1 LKMSIDSKVQSL
13 EKASNEVVNNG
24 PSPKKIFLSRIL
36 TILGAIILIALITIL
51 KFVITG
57 FSWALYAILVVLILV
72 AGTLIIILPTIL
84 KGSDKSKDNKD
95 ELPKPASL
103 AELESIAERAL
114 TNKHFA
120 NHLRGCDGYGFV
132 TLAKSKNQIFYY
144 KSKALYTSGM
154 KEGIVYVLINAH
166 YPQDRKT
173 ILIDP
178 NVYQLNQ
185 AIKNLGT
192 VTEDELPMEEMTT
205 RNEGTGIVTQVRKP
219 YTKEE
224 RERIKKDKEEDLE

>member
-1 LKMSIDSKVQSL
+1 MLIDTDKAVEGL
-13 EKASNEVVNNG
+13 EKTSNQVLNSSS
-24 PSPKKIFLSRIL
+24 SPKRIILSRIL
-36 TILGAIILIALITIL
+36 TIIISFIVLSVLTIL
-51 KFVITG
+51 KFIIAS
-57 FSWALYAILVVLILV
+57 FSWILYVILAVLIVV
-72 AGTLIIILPTIL
+72 ACIIIIILPNIL
-84 KGSDKSKDNKD
+84 KVSEKKKDDKE
-95 ELPKPASL
+95 ELPKPATL
-103 AELESIAERAL
+103 AELELLAEKAL

-144 KSKALYTSGM
+144 KSRALYTAGM
-154 KEGIVYVLINAH
+154 KEGVVYVLINAH

-192 VTEDELPMEEMTT
+192 VTEDELPMEEMIT

-224 RERIKKDKEEDLE
+224 KERIKKDKEEDLE